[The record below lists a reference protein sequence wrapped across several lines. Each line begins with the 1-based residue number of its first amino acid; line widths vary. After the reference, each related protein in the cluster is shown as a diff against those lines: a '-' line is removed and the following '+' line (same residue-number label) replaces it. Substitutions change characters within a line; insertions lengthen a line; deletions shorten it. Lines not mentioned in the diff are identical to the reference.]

1 MIFIEVKRI
10 VKESIIIV
18 IVFLGLL
25 LAMLLTDKEFYI
37 APAMEVFLIMYASFT
52 GWSMFER
59 ERQEGA
65 MEYLLSLPISRSRL
79 FLLKWIPRAVAIAIV
94 LAGYHFI
101 HRPFAMHF
109 LLPYFD
115 FVLFALTVFL
125 LSIALSVSMKSFLGT
140 FFITLF
146 LAVGL
151 YYFIRFLDYSLKREM
166 VALQAA
172 LSLLVIPLLFFVL
185 FHKFDIKP
193 ISYFNKKYVPL
204 LILTVLVIFGVTFLT
219 TGSKWF
225 YFYPARDGSVF
236 MVFEKRTVVNRGDSE
251 GFILEGPVYPLYE
264 QNGEIYASRR
274 ESKKAPEQL
283 VRIDPESGHM
293 ITLYA
298 GEPGWWF
305 HSGGYPRVTMD
316 SSIYLLLT
324 GKDHREYRIL
334 EVRDNQ
340 TRIIPV
346 KVDLEHGE
354 YIHFLSGGSAEPL
367 QFMVFTDYEREF
379 EKGRLFR
386 IFADGQAELLKTAE
400 NVGVWKNRVLAFEDS
415 KMTLYELG
423 QDLKEIS
430 TLPGEF
436 KKVRRR
442 FENYNQKKVLVRR
455 DNLFY
460 AFDLEAETLE
470 RVDIGRL
477 PYQYQL
483 SPEGGL
489 RIVWV
494 EDREISVSQFIDGH
508 LQTEKIW
515 FSDIEGFK
523 IVQVFASGVV
533 VRGHKK
539 WEIFRFEDDGG
550 GDNYGYK

>member
-10 VKESIIIV
+10 VKESIIIL
-18 IVFLGLL
+18 IVFLGLF

-79 FLLKWIPRAVAIAIV
+79 FLIKWIPRAAAILIV

-101 HRPFAMHF
+101 HRPFAMNF
-109 LLPYFD
+109 LLPYLD

-125 LSIALSVSMKSFLGT
+125 LSIALSASMKSFLGT

-146 LAVGL
+146 LAVGI
-151 YYFIRFLDYSLKREM
+151 YYFIRFLDYSLKREV

-172 LSLLVIPLLFFVL
+172 LSLLAIPLLFFVL

-193 ISYFNKKYVPL
+193 IAYFNKKYVPL
-204 LILTVLVIFGVTFLT
+204 LILTVLVIFGVTFLA
-219 TGSKWF
+219 TGSKWH
-225 YFYPARDGSVF
+225 YFYLTKDGSVF
-236 MVFEKRTVVNRGDSE
+236 MTFEKRTVVSRGDTE
-251 GFILEGPVYPLYE
+251 RFILEGLVYPLYE
-264 QNGEIYASRR
+264 QDGEIYASRR
-274 ESKKAPEQL
+274 QSKKEPEQL
-283 VRIDPESGHM
+283 VRIDRESGHM
-293 ITLYA
+293 TTLYA

-305 HSGGYPRVTMD
+305 HSGGYPRVTMGK
-316 SSIYLLLT
+316 SIYLLLT
-324 GKDHREYRIL
+324 GSGHREYRIL

-340 TRIIPV
+340 TRLIPV

-354 YIHFLSGGSAEPL
+354 YIHFLSGGSDHPL
-367 QFMVFTDYEREF
+367 QLIVYTDGGMDF
-379 EKGRLFR
+379 EKGRIFR
-386 IFADGQAELLKTAE
+386 IFENGQAEYIGSAEAVGGWKERLLT
-400 NVGVWKNRVLAFEDS
+400 FEDS

-423 QDLKEIS
+423 EDVREVLAP
-430 TLPGEF
+430 PGEF

-442 FENYNQKKVLVRR
+442 FENYIQKKVLVRR

-460 AFDLEAETLE
+460 VFDLEDETLE
-470 RVDIGRL
+470 RVDIDRL

-494 EDREISVSQFIDGH
+494 EGNEISVAQFIDGH

-523 IVQVFASGVV
+523 IFQVFASGVV
-533 VRGHKK
+533 VRGQKK
-539 WEIFRFEDDGG
+539 WEIFRFEDDRGG
-550 GDNYGYK
+550 GN